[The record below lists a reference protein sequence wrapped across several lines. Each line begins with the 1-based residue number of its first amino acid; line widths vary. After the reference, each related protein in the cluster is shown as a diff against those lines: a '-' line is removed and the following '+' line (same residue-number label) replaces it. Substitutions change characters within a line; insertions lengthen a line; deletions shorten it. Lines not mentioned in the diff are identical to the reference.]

1 MADDTG
7 QKCPV
12 CDTIAKAHQMKCSE
26 CKSPFDKKRRKK
38 STGNKSKQSKGKEK
52 YKRRERKCSGHK
64 DKYPTK
70 QAAMAA
76 GRRQKRD
83 HGRELRAYKCKD
95 CNAYHLTK
103 NQTWFKKFG

>member
-12 CDTIAKAHQMKCSE
+12 CDTIAKVHQMKCSE
-26 CKSPFDKKRRKK
+26 CKSPLDKKRRKK

-52 YKRRERKCSGHK
+52 NKRRVMKCSGHK

-83 HGRELRAYKCKD
+83 HDRELRAYKCKD

-103 NQTWFKKFG
+103 NQTWFKKLG